1 MDLTSLYYF
10 SELAKELNMTKTA
23 ERLFVSQQT
32 FSNHIIRL
40 ENELGVKLLHRKPT
54 LSLTCAGEKVLS
66 FANVINKEFANLKD
80 VLSDVEK
87 EKKGVIHFGAS
98 SMRMNS
104 CLPNVLGEFSKRFPQ
119 VDFRLTD
126 AVSSQLE
133 PMVLDGKLDFA
144 LILEGEPNAKLN
156 YQRLLCDQVYLC
168 VPEHLLVECFGENT
182 SGVKERALNGANVAD
197 FACLPFCFSDS
208 RLGKKIMKC
217 FDDCGVKPDVR
228 LTCASNRIATS
239 LALKGISACFTTQM
253 CLMDSC
259 EKIPNNL
266 NVFPVYNKGK
276 PLFEQLVLV
285 SSKERYVPSYS
296 KYFLELLKDYFNKL
310 EQIRIKS
317 R

>member
-54 LSLTCAGEKVLS
+54 LSLTYAGEKVLS
-66 FANVINKEFANLKD
+66 FADMINKEYANLQD

-144 LILEGEPNAKLN
+144 LILCYNSYKID
-156 YQRLLCDQVYLC
+156 QRKKTNGRI
-168 VPEHLLVECFGENT
+168 FN
-182 SGVKERALNGANVAD
+182 NGAQRTFVCRFGGAW
-197 FACLPFCFSDS
+197 
-208 RLGKKIMKC
+208 I
-217 FDDCGVKPDVR
+217 
-228 LTCASNRIATS
+228 
-239 LALKGISACFTTQM
+239 
-253 CLMDSC
+253 
-259 EKIPNNL
+259 
-266 NVFPVYNKGK
+266 
-276 PLFEQLVLV
+276 
-285 SSKERYVPSYS
+285 YS
-296 KYFLELLKDYFNKL
+296 G
-310 EQIRIKS
+310 
-317 R
+317 

>member
-1 MDLTSLYYF
+1 M
-10 SELAKELNMTKTA
+10 
-23 ERLFVSQQT
+23 
-32 FSNHIIRL
+32 
-40 ENELGVKLLHRKPT
+40 
-54 LSLTCAGEKVLS
+54 
-66 FANVINKEFANLKD
+66 INKEYANLQD

-144 LILEGEPNAKLN
+144 LILEGEHNAKLN
-156 YQRLLCDQVYLC
+156 YQYLMHDQIYLC
-168 VPEHLLVECFGENT
+168 VPEHLLVECFGEKANA
-182 SGVKERALNGANVAD
+182 VKEQALNGANITD
-197 FACLPFCFSDS
+197 FSCLPFCFSDS
-208 RLGKKIMKC
+208 RLGKKLMKC
-217 FDDCGVKPDVR
+217 FEDCGVEPDIR
-228 LTCASNRIATS
+228 FTCASNRIATS

-259 EKIPNNL
+259 EKIPADL
-266 NVFPVYNKGK
+266 NVFPVCYKGQ
-276 PLFEQLVLV
+276 PLSEQLVLV
-285 SSKERYVPSYS
+285 SSKGRYLPSYS
-296 KYFLELLKDYFNKL
+296 KHFLELLKDYFGEL
-310 EQIRIKS
+310 EQIRIKKVGE